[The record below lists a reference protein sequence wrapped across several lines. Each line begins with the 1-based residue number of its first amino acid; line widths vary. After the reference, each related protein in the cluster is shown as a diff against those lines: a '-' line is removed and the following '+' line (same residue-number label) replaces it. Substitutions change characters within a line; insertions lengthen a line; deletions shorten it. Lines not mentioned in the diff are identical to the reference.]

1 MDIDTTLIV
10 VSTVCFV
17 VGIVVGEFRQA
28 HKFITKVSK
37 DPDSMIDLLTQ
48 LKTELA
54 RLKIIEENNLPEDA
68 IEVIIEQGN
77 DTVFAYN
84 KATGEF
90 LAQAHNLHHV
100 MVAVSERF
108 PGKRFWHPE
117 LKQDSQ
123 TA

>member
-1 MDIDTTLIV
+1 MEIDTTWIV
-10 VSTVCFV
+10 VSIVCFV
-17 VGIVVGEFRQA
+17 VGVIVGEFRQA

-37 DPDSMIDLLTQ
+37 DPDHMIDLLTQ
-48 LKTELA
+48 LKRELA
-54 RLKIIEENNLPEDA
+54 RLKTLEEENLPEDA
-68 IEVIIEQGN
+68 IEVVVEHVGHA
-77 DTVFAYN
+77 VLAYN

-90 LAQAHNLHHV
+90 LAQAQNLHQA
-100 MVAVSERF
+100 MLLAAARY